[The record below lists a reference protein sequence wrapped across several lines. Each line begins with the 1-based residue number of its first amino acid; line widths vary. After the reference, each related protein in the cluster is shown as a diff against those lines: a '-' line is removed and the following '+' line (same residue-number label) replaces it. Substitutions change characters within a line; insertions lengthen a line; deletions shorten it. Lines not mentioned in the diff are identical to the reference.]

1 MMSTTSYLLSL
12 DFSHMYPFQKLL
24 DLLVD
29 KSNNLT
35 VDQLERLYSLLS
47 QCIYRHRKDYDKSQ
61 LVEVSVFSVCEEI
74 NAVLLILKEKEE
86 KLSKSIFKRFNVC
99 ECFACVN
106 VCVPQ
111 VC

>member
-1 MMSTTSYLLSL
+1 MFLL
-12 DFSHMYPFQKLL
+12 QKLL

-61 LVEVSVFSVCEEI
+61 LVEVSVCVFSSSREH
-74 NAVLLILKEKEE
+74 VLLLIFKEKKE
-86 KLSKSIFKRFNVC
+86 KGAKSIFKRFSVW
-99 ECFACVN
+99 ECFA
-106 VCVPQ
+106 
-111 VC
+111 

>member
-1 MMSTTSYLLSL
+1 MFLL
-12 DFSHMYPFQKLL
+12 QKLL

-61 LVEVSVFSVCEEI
+61 LVEVSVCVFSSSREH
-74 NAVLLILKEKEE
+74 VLLLIFKEKEE
-86 KLSKSIFKRFNVC
+86 KGAKSIFKRFSVW
-99 ECFACVN
+99 ECFA
-106 VCVPQ
+106 
-111 VC
+111 